1 MFFQDSMQSGGRG
14 GLTSV
19 DLLRLEMQKLEKKE
33 SAIKKMAEE
42 YKNTGM
48 DIKTLSFSFKKSIS
62 LKK

>member
-1 MFFQDSMQSGGRG
+1 MQSGSRG

-42 YKNTGM
+42 YKNSG
-48 DIKTLSFSFKKSIS
+48 KKAFINISIV
-62 LKK
+62 